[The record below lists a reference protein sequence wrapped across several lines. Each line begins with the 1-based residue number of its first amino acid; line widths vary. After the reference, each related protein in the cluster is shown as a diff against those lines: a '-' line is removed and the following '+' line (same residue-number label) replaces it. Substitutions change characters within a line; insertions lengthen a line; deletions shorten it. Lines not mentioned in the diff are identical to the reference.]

1 MKKIFTLRTCFWI
14 LNTLCFTN
22 NLYLGV
28 YNLGWGCPKAGIAWL
43 CCTGWCGLSIF
54 LHCFLAKEQKTFE
67 CILNDRSFI
76 IYLAKSYYLDS
87 MKEKTEQ
94 K

>member
-1 MKKIFTLRTCFWI
+1 MKKIFTRRTCFWI

-22 NLYLGV
+22 NLYLAV
-28 YNLGWGCPKAGIAWL
+28 YNLGWGCPKVGIAWL

-54 LHCFLAKEQKTFE
+54 LDWFLTKEQKTFE